1 MSKKEKK
8 FKDKLKIFVIVN
20 LNLKKLIMFI
30 KYDYI
35 KKYEFYNGFFLF
47 KFFLGSKV
55 RFFMFE

>member
-1 MSKKEKK
+1 
-8 FKDKLKIFVIVN
+8 
-20 LNLKKLIMFI
+20 MFI

-55 RFFMFE
+55 RFFMFEQEYVIFKYVKDEQNKFKMNCLK